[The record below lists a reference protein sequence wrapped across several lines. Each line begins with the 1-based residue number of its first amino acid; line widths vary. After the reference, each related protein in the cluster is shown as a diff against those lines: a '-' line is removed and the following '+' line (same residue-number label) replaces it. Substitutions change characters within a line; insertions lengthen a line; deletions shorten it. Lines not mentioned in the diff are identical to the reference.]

1 LVASEGRND
10 GGLVGQ
16 DDLVIGGWWEEALE
30 KGNSRVED
38 DGAFHA
44 CLNAD
49 LDLSVVHEVR
59 LDTFDVRWRAAVE
72 VSGADLGTEKV
83 GFDLA
88 SKEVS

>member
-1 LVASEGRND
+1 LVASEGCND
-10 GGLVGQ
+10 GGLVGE
-16 DDLVIGGWWEEALE
+16 DDLVIGGRWEESLE

-44 CLNAD
+44 CLDAD

-59 LDTFDVRWRAAVE
+59 LDTLDVRWRAAVE
-72 VSGADLGTEKV
+72 VSRANLATEKV

-88 SKEVS
+88 SE